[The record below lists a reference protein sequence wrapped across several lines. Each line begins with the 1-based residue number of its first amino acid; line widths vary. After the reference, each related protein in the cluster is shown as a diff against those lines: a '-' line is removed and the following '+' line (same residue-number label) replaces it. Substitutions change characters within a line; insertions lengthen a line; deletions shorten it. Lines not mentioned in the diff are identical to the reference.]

1 MAEKKNLVIKVKYPT
16 SAKTRQ
22 ALSPN
27 AAVITV
33 WNIRRIALAVVALLG
48 LIGFLILV
56 VYAFSGDDAGQAAGQ
71 GGEVSQNAQDTNGQT
86 LEPTAVAEKKSGTA
100 LATSPNAAS
109 TDKPV
114 TTAKL
119 LTQALTVTG
128 SQEPTRVRRAVLATR
143 IVDKEPSDVVAQG
156 VSVAPSRLTTV
167 YYFNELRGMN
177 GKILYHEWLRNGVSV
192 VKEPL
197 QVGAE
202 RWRVSS
208 HKTFD
213 EQAAGTWT
221 VKLLDDTGK
230 VLDEKSFVVSV
241 GQ

>member
-22 ALSPN
+22 TLSPN
-27 AAVITV
+27 AVVITV
-33 WNIRRIALAVVALLG
+33 WNIRRIALAVTALLG
-48 LIGFLILV
+48 LVLFLILA
-56 VYAFSGDDAGQAAGQ
+56 VYAFSGDDPEQPSATGQ
-71 GGEVSQNAQDTNGQT
+71 GGEVNQNPPHADGQASGPAT
-86 LEPTAVAEKKSGTA
+86 VAEEKSAMA
-100 LATSPNAAS
+100 LAMASPNAAGS
-109 TDKPV
+109 DKPL
-114 TTAKL
+114 TA
-119 LTQALTVTG
+119 AS
-128 SQEPTRVRRAVLATR
+128 SQKPVRVRRAVLATR
-143 IVDKEPSDVVAQG
+143 IVNKEPSDVVTQG
-156 VSVAPSRLTTV
+156 VSVTPSRLATV

-197 QVGAE
+197 QAGAD

-213 EQAAGTWT
+213 DQAGGAWT
-221 VKLLDDTGK
+221 VKLLHDTGK